1 MGQLSSGQ
9 LSGGNFPREQLSGG
23 QSSRG
28 HCPGSNYPWGN
39 FPGDNCLDTSFF
51 SRQKNNSKRV
61 QASSYYIVKSLKDVI
76 KSCFQ
81 KLHLK
86 GIIESCFNKRFE
98 KNNRFS

>member
-28 HCPGSNYPWGN
+28 IVRGAIIRGAISL
-39 FPGDNCLDTSFF
+39 GDNCLDTSFF